1 MRKKTPAHLVKE
13 LSKAKQKQYVVMYE
27 NTEAWVVGTK
37 QDIINDFNENP
48 DTYLDAKD
56 KIKIYELGEPIKFS
70 FVTPQ
75 ITI

>member
-1 MRKKTPAHLVKE
+1 MRKKTP
-13 LSKAKQKQYVVMYE
+13 AKQKQYVVMYE

-37 QDIINDFNENP
+37 KDIINDFNENP

-75 ITI
+75 ITF

>member
-1 MRKKTPAHLVKE
+1 MRKKTPTHLVKE
-13 LSKAKQKQYVVMYE
+13 LSTAKQKQYVVMYE
-27 NTEAWVVGTK
+27 DTEAWVVGTK
-37 QDIINDFNENP
+37 KDIINDFNENP

-75 ITI
+75 ITF